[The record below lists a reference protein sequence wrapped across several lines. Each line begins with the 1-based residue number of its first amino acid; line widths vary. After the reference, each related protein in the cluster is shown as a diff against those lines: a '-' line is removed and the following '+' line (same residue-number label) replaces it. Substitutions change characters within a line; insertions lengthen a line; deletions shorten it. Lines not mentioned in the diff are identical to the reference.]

1 MAGILAMRS
10 LVMAGGG
17 LKVGFQAGVLQ
28 VWLDEAGLV
37 FDHADGASGG
47 CLNLA
52 MYCEGRSGT
61 AIADAWRQIEP
72 LDWVGFDVA
81 DLLGGR
87 ALMSMDRFR
96 QNVLRGGWD
105 LDWDAIRGASRLGT
119 FNLCNFSRQR
129 LEVVEQSAMDEDRLV
144 SAVSLPMWFPP
155 VDIGGDDYIDAVY
168 LTDGNLE
175 EAIRRGAN
183 EIWAIWTVSRAAEWR
198 NGFAN
203 QYFQIVEIAANGRF
217 FDTWNRIEE
226 SNRAIAEGGAGEFGR
241 HIELRLLQAEVP
253 VHYLLNVSADRM
265 AESVNAGVLAARAW
279 CAEHGLPLADGAP
292 VVPAMPKEER
302 SGVSFTETM
311 KGHVTKGESDP
322 QRGREA
328 QGREAA
334 SFELTIAVDDIDVF
348 VEHPEHLAR
357 ATGSVGAASLGLER
371 PVRQGTFQLFVD
383 DDDPETKR
391 MLYRLWFLDNR
402 GAEYT
407 LSGQKV
413 IHDDPGFDLWDD
425 TTTLFVRI
433 LEGHV
438 TETQEPDAP
447 VWGAG
452 VLHIHTIDFLRQLS
466 TMRATGPNLGGQ
478 TRAMAR
484 FGRLFLGKLWD
495 SYGSRILPF
504 GLT

>member
-1 MAGILAMRS
+1 MRS
-10 LVMAGGG
+10 LIMAGGG

-28 VWLDEAGLV
+28 VWLDEAGLR

-47 CLNLA
+47 CFNLA

-61 AIADAWRQIEP
+61 QIADAWRNIAP
-72 LDWVGFDVA
+72 FDWVGFDIS

-96 QNVLRGGWD
+96 ESVLRKGWQ
-105 LDWDAIRGASRLGT
+105 LDWDAIRRSSRLGT

-129 LEVVEQSAMDEDRLV
+129 LEIVEQSGMDEDRLV

-155 VDIGGDDYIDAVY
+155 VTIDGDDYIDAVY

-175 EAIRRGAN
+175 EAIRRGAD
-183 EIWAIWTVSRAAEWR
+183 EIWAIWTVSRAARWR
-198 NGFAN
+198 DGFVN
-203 QYFQIVEIAANGRF
+203 KYFQIIEIAANGAF
-217 FDTWNRIEE
+217 FHMWNRIAEN
-226 SNRAIAEGGAGEFGR
+226 NRAIAEGRPGEFGR
-241 HIELRLLQAEVP
+241 HIEQRLLQAEVP

-265 AESVNAGVLAARAW
+265 AESVNAGVLAAREW
-279 CAEHGLPLADGAP
+279 CREHDVPVDASAP
-292 VVPAMPKEER
+292 VVAPAPVDKR

-311 KGHVTKGESDP
+311 KGHVTKGETDP
-322 QRGREA
+322 HRGKDAEGREK
-328 QGREAA
+328 A
-334 SFELTIAVDDIDVF
+334 SFKLTIAVEDIDVF
-348 VEHPEHLAR
+348 VEHPEHRAR
-357 ATGSVGAASLGLER
+357 ATGWVDTVSLGSER
-371 PVRQGTFQLFVD
+371 PVQEGTFQLFVD
-383 DDDPETKR
+383 DDDPERKR
-391 MLYRLWFLDNR
+391 MLYRLWFLDSQ
-402 GAEYT
+402 GAKFT
-407 LSGQKV
+407 LSGEKV

-438 TETQEPDAP
+438 AAAEDAEAR

-452 VLHIHTIDFLRQLS
+452 VLHIHTIDFLRQLT
-466 TMRATGPNLGGQ
+466 TMRATGPDLASQ
-478 TRAMAR
+478 AAAMAR

-495 SYGSRILPF
+495 SYGNRFLPF